1 MTTVTTVSYRF
12 NINGQYTDR
21 INTRRGI
28 RQGDPLSPLL
38 FVIIM
43 EYFSRLLL
51 KMQRNPEFNHH
62 AKCERL
68 QITHLTF
75 ADDLL
80 LFSRGDHVSV
90 EILYSTLNKFLYSTG
105 LKINPSKSRVYF
117 GNVPASV
124 KCGIL
129 HLTSYKEGSFPF
141 RYLGIQLTSKRLAVI
156 HYMPLL
162 DRLLS
167 RITHWSSRLL
177 SYAGRLQLIK
187 SVLYAITTYWM
198 QCIWFPKTVI
208 NKINAICRS
217 FLWSGGNNISRKS
230 PVAWENVCKPH
241 VQGGLNVMNLE
252 VWNNMFVIKLLWNI
266 YAKSDDLWVRWIH
279 AYYLRHEDILTR
291 MVKGSDSGIFK
302 AILIQRDKLMTIQ
315 STWDAMLQMGKFHGR
330 KVYQSLL
337 PITPNVPWAKLILHN
352 RARPR
357 AIITLWTICHG
368 KLATKSRL
376 FRFGM
381 INNNKCAFCNEEE
394 TIDHLFFCCVELKQ
408 IWSGILKWLG
418 IQLTP
423 KRWQEEMQWALSN
436 YGGKGWQSDLVRLA
450 LTETLH
456 EIWLYRNEA
465 CFNHRTDNR
474 NCLDR
479 IIYNIMYRGWTSP
492 KLRPRIARFIL
503 PRITFLISKST

>member
-12 NINGQYTDR
+12 NINGLYTDR
-21 INTRRGI
+21 INSRRGI

-43 EYFSRLLL
+43 EYLSRLLL
-51 KMQRNPEFNHH
+51 KMQRNPKFNHH

-80 LFSRGDHVSV
+80 LFSRGDYVSV
-90 EILYSTLNKFLYSTG
+90 EILYLTLNKFLDSTG
-105 LKINPSKSRVYF
+105 LKINPSKSRMYF
-117 GNVPASV
+117 GNVSATV
-124 KCGIL
+124 KCDIL
-129 HLTSYKEGSFPF
+129 QLTSYNEGSFPF
-141 RYLGIQLTSKRLAVI
+141 RYLGIQVTSKRLAVI

-187 SVLYAITTYWM
+187 SVLYTITTYWM
-198 QCIWFPKTVI
+198 QCIWFPKGVI

-217 FLWSGGNNISRKS
+217 FLWTGGNTSSRKS
-230 PVAWENVCKPH
+230 PVAWDNVCKPH
-241 VQGGLNVMNLE
+241 VQSGLNVMNLE
-252 VWNNMFVIKLLWNI
+252 MWNSMFVIKLLWNI
-266 YAKSDDLWVRWIH
+266 YAKSDDLWVRWLH

-302 AILIQRDKLMTIQ
+302 AILIQRDNLMTIQ
-315 STWDAMLQMGKFHGR
+315 STWDAMLQLGKFHGG

-337 PITPNVPWAKLILHN
+337 PLTPNVPWAKLILHN

-357 AIITLWTICHG
+357 AIITLWMICHG

-381 INNNKCAFCNEEE
+381 ISNNKCAFCIEEE
-394 TIDHLFFCCVELKQ
+394 IIDHLFFCCVELKQ
-408 IWSGILKWLG
+408 IWSGVLQWVG
-418 IQLTP
+418 IQHTP
-423 KRWQEEMQWALSN
+423 TRWQEEMQWALSN
-436 YGGKGWQSDLVRLA
+436 YGGKGWKSDLVRLA

-492 KLRPRIARFIL
+492 KLIPHIARFIL
-503 PRITFLISKST
+503 P